1 VTTPTRAA
9 APSRPTDFFT
19 GIGLLG
25 KGLGM
30 YARSPGLLLLGILP
44 AFIAFLVLIAAFGV
58 VLYFLGTEARWVT
71 WFADTWPSGGRDL
84 IRALAEAAIII
95 AFIFIAFLSYTALA
109 LAIGDPFYERIS
121 QRVEKRYGARDPG
134 VNLPW
139 WKEFARSVG
148 EGIRLIVFSIV
159 VAVLV
164 FLIGLIPVAGQIA
177 GPVIG
182 ALVGGWAL
190 AVELTG
196 IPFARRGV
204 RLRER
209 RRALRRHWWLAMG
222 FGVAVFVCFLIP
234 FGAVLVMPAA
244 VAGATLL
251 TRHVYGQ
258 PV

>member
-1 VTTPTRAA
+1 MTYPPARV
-9 APSRPTDFFT
+9 SRPKDFFT

-44 AFIAFLVLIAAFGV
+44 AFIAFVVLVAAFGV
-58 VLYFLGTEARWVT
+58 VWYFLGTEAGWVT
-71 WFADTWPSGGRDL
+71 WFANDWPSTERDVV
-84 IRALAEAAIII
+84 RALAEAAIII
-95 AFIFIAFLSYTALA
+95 GFVFAALLSYTALA

-121 QRVEKRYGARDPG
+121 QRIEDRYGPTAAG
-134 VNLPW
+134 TNLPW
-139 WKEFARSVG
+139 WREFLRSVG
-148 EGIRLIVFSIV
+148 EGIRLLVFSAL
-159 VAVLV
+159 VAVVV
-164 FLIGLIPVAGQIA
+164 FLIGLIPVAGQVA
-177 GPVIG
+177 APVVG

-190 AVELTG
+190 VVELTG

-209 RRALRRHWWLAMG
+209 RRTLRRYRWLALG
-222 FGVAVFVCFLIP
+222 FGVSVFLCFFIP

-244 VAGATLL
+244 IAGATLL
-251 TRHVYGQ
+251 TRYVHGQ